1 MITSYSLLDRT
12 VHGVPSGNYDG
23 SSMDFDGNT
32 VKAANYYQG
41 LGDLQTVII
50 RVQEFKGIIRLRG
63 SLETSWQA
71 AMWFETEEFR
81 ALEHPETGVF
91 TFSIRGN
98 FVWMKAEII
107 GFSEGTIESITIS
120 Y

>member
-1 MITSYSLLDRT
+1 MITSYTILNRT

-23 SSMDFDGNT
+23 SSMDFDSDA

-41 LGDLQTVII
+41 LGDLQTVIV

-81 ALEHPETGVF
+81 ALENPETGVF

-107 GFSEGTIESITIS
+107 DFSEGTIDSITIS